1 MEDIQLDF
9 KSCRE
14 ELEILKSEKK
24 DFNGKMVDLES
35 QLSEK
40 TQEFEKLNFQN
51 SQLMQSNLEEV
62 AMKYEQEREYMNIEI
77 VINIFQ
83 F

>member
-24 DFNGKMVDLES
+24 DFNGKWL
-35 QLSEK
+35 
-40 TQEFEKLNFQN
+40 T
-51 SQLMQSNLEEV
+51 
-62 AMKYEQEREYMNIEI
+62 
-77 VINIFQ
+77 
-83 F
+83 